1 MTAYLLA
8 NHLLNFVA
16 PAALVSVLLAA
27 FSRLFAGFFG
37 SNRPF
42 AHNWRAQLAINFIVG
57 VIVLVA
63 GLILLGRDGRMLT
76 YLLLVIAMAV
86 SQWWRIGGWK
96 R

>member
-16 PAALVSVLLAA
+16 PAALMALLLVI

-37 SNRPF
+37 SKQPF
-42 AHNWRAQLAINFIVG
+42 PQVWWVNLAINFIVG
-57 VIVLVA
+57 VVVLA
-63 GLILLGRDGRMLT
+63 TGLVLLGRDGKLAT
-76 YLLLVIAMAV
+76 YLALVLAMAV
-86 SQWWRIGGWK
+86 SQWWQLGRGK